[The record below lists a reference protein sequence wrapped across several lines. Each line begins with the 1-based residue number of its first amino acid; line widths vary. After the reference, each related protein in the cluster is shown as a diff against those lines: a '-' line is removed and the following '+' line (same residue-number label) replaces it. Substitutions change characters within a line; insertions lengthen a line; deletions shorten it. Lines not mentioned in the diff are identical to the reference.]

1 MRKKKR
7 KKISDLKKS
16 TTILEKSKI
25 TLEAEQALEPDLR
38 FVTMLA
44 GIQCPKV
51 NMHRK
56 KGER

>member
-38 FVTMLA
+38 FVTMRA
-44 GIQCPKV
+44 GFSVQ
-51 NMHRK
+51 N
-56 KGER
+56 